1 MRCYFF
7 FFLTY
12 VSISPSKLNDSISR
26 PTPSLVENP
35 LL

>member
-12 VSISPSKLNDSISR
+12 VSISPSILNDSISR